1 MKRLL
6 HVIKTVWFSQFK
18 QTEIWGV
25 YVRMDVKVQ
34 DYADRN
40 IKLNEAKIIDQA
52 QEAEILDV

>member
-1 MKRLL
+1 MKLL
-6 HVIKTVWFSQFK
+6 HVVKMVWFFQFI

-25 YVRMDVKVQ
+25 YVRMNVKVQ

-40 IKLNEAKIIDQA
+40 IKINEANIIDRA

>member
-1 MKRLL
+1 M
-6 HVIKTVWFSQFK
+6 VWFFQFI

-25 YVRMDVKVQ
+25 YVRMNVKVQ

-40 IKLNEAKIIDQA
+40 IKINEANIIDRA